1 MKVDILRKVE
11 TSESITG
18 EFWLDG
24 VKECYYLEPSRYTP
38 FYTGHPCI
46 DAGTY
51 QVVLTMSPHLGYVCP
66 EVLNVPGRTE
76 IRWHIGNFPKEVLG
90 CCVVGT
96 AVGTNQVE
104 NSRAAFDALMVKL
117 HGQKILAEYHDPIS
131 LLAAAAPPERPSE
144 VESALREESMPDQ
157 TPVPPPPA
165 PEPAPP
171 VVTATPASKGPTINI
186 GEEYGTAKKNLPPAK
201 IVLIAIGIVL
211 VVVLIASFLK
221 RPTPQAYGSVD
232 NVAAVEI
239 SGQNSTM
246 VALTITIHNTS
257 EKILYVHTIASK
269 LKPASGEDSTAD
281 AVSAVDFD
289 RYYQAFPML
298 KRGAQPALPPE
309 TKIQPGESITRTV
322 IVAFPVTLDA
332 FNQRKSLSVV
342 IWPYDQTVPVIL
354 TQ

>member
-1 MKVDILRKVE
+1 MKVDIVRKVE

-38 FYTGHPCI
+38 FYSGHPCI
-46 DAGTY
+46 EAGTY
-51 QVVLTMSPHLGYVCP
+51 RVVLTMSPHLGYVCP

-104 NSRAAFDALMVKL
+104 NSRAAFDALMAKL
-117 HGQKILAEYHDPIS
+117 QGQNILAEYHDPIS
-131 LLAAAAPPERPSE
+131 LLASAATHERPSE
-144 VESALREESMPDQ
+144 VESALREVPMPDQ

-171 VVTATPASKGPTINI
+171 VATTAPASKGPTINI

-221 RPTPQAYGSVD
+221 RATPQASGSLD

-239 SGQNSTM
+239 PGQGSTM
-246 VALTITIHNTS
+246 VALTVTIHNTS
-257 EKILYVHTIASK
+257 EKIFYVHTIESK
-269 LKPASGEDSTAD
+269 LKAASGEDSTAD

-309 TKIQPGESITRTV
+309 TKIQPGESTTRTV

-332 FNQRKSLSVV
+332 FNQRKSVSVI

>member
-38 FYTGHPCI
+38 FYSGHPCI
-46 DAGTY
+46 EAGTY
-51 QVVLTMSPHLGYVCP
+51 QVVLTMSPHLGYICP

-104 NSRAAFDALMVKL
+104 NSRAAFDALMAKL
-117 HGQKILAEYHDPIS
+117 TGQTILAEYHDPIS
-131 LLAAAAPPERPSE
+131 LLAGAATPEPSE
-144 VESALREESMPDQ
+144 VKSALREEPMPDE

-171 VVTATPASKGPTINI
+171 VVAAAPASKGPTINI
-186 GEEYGTAKKNLPPAK
+186 AEEYGTAKKNLPPAK

-221 RPTPQAYGSVD
+221 RATPQASGSLD

-239 SGQNSTM
+239 PGQGSTM
-246 VALTITIHNTS
+246 VALTVTIHNTS
-257 EKILYVHTIASK
+257 DKILYVHTIESK
-269 LKPASGEDSTAD
+269 LKPATGEDSTAE

-309 TKIQPGESITRTV
+309 TKIQPGESTTRTV
-322 IVAFPVTLDA
+322 IVAFPVTLDV

-342 IWPYDQTVPVIL
+342 VWPYDQTVPVIL